1 MTRLLAEIDFGI
13 KVAFL
18 AANYVNWA
26 FSTILIDQFVFN
38 SLNLNNYQWNI
49 SFTYLKA
56 YFIEAVTIDCIID
69 FDFTF
74 FQSDCS
80 ESNNHL
86 VFDFLANYI
95 KDFYINQLIN
105 KQNYLLLISLHLV
118 SVF

>member
-26 FSTILIDQFVFN
+26 FSTILINQFVFN
-38 SLNLNNYQWNI
+38 S
-49 SFTYLKA
+49 LKA

-95 KDFYINQLIN
+95 KDFID
-105 KQNYLLLISLHLV
+105 
-118 SVF
+118 